1 MKYLDFSKIY
11 DVKYILAQ
19 QPSYEMKFLVPMLV
33 VYTVFLIFGA
43 LSFILFKK
51 KDKVYSYFY
60 NELLKYFFVI
70 GSVGLLFLFF
80 RLEELPF
87 LSMRLWF
94 LVIGIVAIIWGIK
107 ILIYRL
113 IILPKEIASLSKFKE
128 FKKYLPRKKGK

>member
-11 DVKYILAQ
+11 DIKYILAQ

-33 VYTVFLIFGA
+33 VYTVFLMLGA
-43 LSFILFKK
+43 VSFILFKK
-51 KDKVYSYFY
+51 KDRVYSYLY

-70 GSVGLLFLFF
+70 GSVGLFFLFF

-94 LVIGIVAIIWGIK
+94 LTIWIAAIIWGIK
-107 ILIYRL
+107 ILIYRF
-113 IILPKEIASLSKFKE
+113 IILPKEIAKLSKFKE